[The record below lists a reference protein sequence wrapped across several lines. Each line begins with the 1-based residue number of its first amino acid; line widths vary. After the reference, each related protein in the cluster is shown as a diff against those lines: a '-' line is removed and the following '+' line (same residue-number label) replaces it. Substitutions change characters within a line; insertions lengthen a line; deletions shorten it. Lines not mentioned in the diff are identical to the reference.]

1 MSFRRKLMPNPTV
14 VDFRDGVVINQDE
27 RFKALETRLEATE
40 QHAATQRRIELL
52 EAEIKTLHHKTEL
65 HHVDPAIKQ
74 KVMDKLT
81 QLESRRGGDTRPTQ
95 DEWLR
100 ERQRLAAMQ
109 AAIY

>member
-81 QLESRRGGDTRPTQ
+81 QLEARRVTPSQ
-95 DEWLR
+95 DEWLK

-109 AAIY
+109 AAMG